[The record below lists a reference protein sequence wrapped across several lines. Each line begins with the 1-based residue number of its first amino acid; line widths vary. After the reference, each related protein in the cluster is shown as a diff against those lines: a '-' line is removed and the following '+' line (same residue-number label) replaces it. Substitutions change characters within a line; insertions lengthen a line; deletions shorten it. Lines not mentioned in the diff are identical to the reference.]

1 MSKQPK
7 QTSEPTEIDPT
18 AVEQVEQ
25 TASESLKAGREAV
38 EKTTKTVAKAAR
50 EAAHAN
56 GWTET
61 ADKQAATFSALQG
74 PLLEATS
81 QAFGRYVEGMAELN
95 QEMSRF
101 VAQRLRYDAEFGHAL
116 AGCGSFVQAAEM
128 QQEWMKKA
136 ADDYMAESQKLGEI
150 GQKLVS
156 DVVQM
161 PTA

>member
-1 MSKQPK
+1 MTKQPTE
-7 QTSEPTEIDPT
+7 TSEI
-18 AVEQVEQ
+18 EQSVDK
-25 TASESLKAGREAV
+25 SIKAGQEAM
-38 EKTTKTVAKAAR
+38 EKTSKTVAKAAR
-50 EAAHAN
+50 EAAQAN

-61 ADKQAATFSALQG
+61 ADKQAATLTALQG
-74 PLLEATS
+74 PLVEATS

-95 QEMSRF
+95 QEMTRF

-136 ADDYMAESQKLGEI
+136 ADDYMAEAKRLGEI

-156 DVVQM
+156 DVART
-161 PTA
+161 PAA